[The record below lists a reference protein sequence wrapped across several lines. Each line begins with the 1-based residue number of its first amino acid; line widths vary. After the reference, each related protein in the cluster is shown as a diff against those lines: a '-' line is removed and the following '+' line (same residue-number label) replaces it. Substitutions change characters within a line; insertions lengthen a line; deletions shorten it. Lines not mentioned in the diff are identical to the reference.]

1 MIWSRVRRHVVRRVL
16 PLVVASVL
24 PFAGCHLAHPL
35 TQAQVV
41 TILTDA
47 GFGVG
52 VGCNSGW
59 LEPPVCAVAQRVL
72 LDARIAAEQATTG
85 WQAAAKAVLVV
96 EEQRLDPDSKLRPY
110 FDAALILL

>member
-1 MIWSRVRRHVVRRVL
+1 MRRVRLALVL
-16 PLVVASVL
+16 VAALAFSN
-24 PFAGCHLAHPL
+24 CHLAHPL

-52 VGCNSGW
+52 IGCGSGW

-72 LDARIAAEQATTG
+72 LDARLAAESASSG
-85 WQAAAKAVLVV
+85 WQAAAKAVLVS
-96 EEQRLDPDSKLRPY
+96 EEQRLAPDSKLRPY
-110 FDAALILL
+110 FDAAIILL